1 MNKKLFL
8 FDWLTFLVYVVLSL
22 FGILNI
28 YSSTFSE
35 SEVFFNYSSPA
46 FRQFLFMIISIFIG
60 VLIINF
66 NTNFFQQ
73 FSSLIYI
80 FSIILLL
87 GLFIFGE
94 TIRASTS
101 WYNFFGINFQPTD
114 FAKLATSLA
123 VAKLMSEI
131 EINIKK
137 NKDLLKLVILISLP
151 SILIIFQNDLGS
163 SIVFASFFF
172 VFFREGLS
180 YNYFTAI
187 LLILSLSLMALVLPT
202 TLLFLIILFVIL
214 FLYSLS
220 KKNNKKTKILPYI
233 FTLSACIIYIL
244 SVNYVFNNV
253 FEQRHRDRINIFL
266 GKEYDSKGIGYNL
279 NQSIIAI
286 GSGGFNGKGFLQGTQ
301 TKGDFVPEQHTDY
314 IFSTIGEEWGF
325 WGCFGLI
332 FLYTILIL
340 RIIFRS
346 ENHKNKFCR
355 IFSYSISSILT
366 IHFMINIGMSLGLFP
381 TIGIPLP
388 LISYGGSSFIA
399 FSCMI
404 FIYLNLDLNRLN

>member
-151 SILIIFQNDLGS
+151 SILIILQNDLGS

-180 YNYFTAI
+180 YNYFIAI
-187 LLILSLSLMALVLPT
+187 LLILSLSLI
-202 TLLFLIILFVIL
+202 LLG
-214 FLYSLS
+214 SL
-220 KKNNKKTKILPYI
+220 
-233 FTLSACIIYIL
+233 
-244 SVNYVFNNV
+244 
-253 FEQRHRDRINIFL
+253 
-266 GKEYDSKGIGYNL
+266 
-279 NQSIIAI
+279 
-286 GSGGFNGKGFLQGTQ
+286 
-301 TKGDFVPEQHTDY
+301 
-314 IFSTIGEEWGF
+314 
-325 WGCFGLI
+325 
-332 FLYTILIL
+332 
-340 RIIFRS
+340 
-346 ENHKNKFCR
+346 
-355 IFSYSISSILT
+355 
-366 IHFMINIGMSLGLFP
+366 
-381 TIGIPLP
+381 
-388 LISYGGSSFIA
+388 
-399 FSCMI
+399 
-404 FIYLNLDLNRLN
+404 